1 MKQIILI
8 FALLTAGVIA
18 APAARSVGPLAPKR
32 AAPTLEQRVANL
44 EAYVNNGARG
54 ADNTNNSAPTWA
66 ATMKKPTPSPPIPAP
81 APMPGK

>member
-18 APAARSVGPLAPKR
+18 ATRGRRPRVRRAPKR
-32 AAPTLEQRVANL
+32 AAPTLEQRVADL

-54 ADNTNNSAPTWA
+54 ADNTNKRQLQT
-66 ATMKKPTPSPPIPAP
+66 
-81 APMPGK
+81 GQLR